1 MKNFIIYTLTA
12 IILVTQSCNNYR
24 NKKSEPL
31 PDPHTIKEEMIRQ
44 NKEWHIIED
53 ELVEAYIRRKKLKV
67 ITTGTGLRYKIYKTA
82 DTTKP
87 TATTGDLVTL
97 NYAIYLLEN
106 DSLCYSSE
114 GVPETFM
121 VNFDNVESGL
131 HEAMGYLREGEKAK
145 IILPSYLAFGLI
157 GDLDKIPPQSSLLYD
172 VEILKIIKP
181 KK

>member
-1 MKNFIIYTLTA
+1 MKSYAFYIHIVSLM
-12 IILVTQSCNNYR
+12 IFQSCNND
-24 NKKSEPL
+24 NINTDEQL
-31 PDPHTIKEEMIRQ
+31 PDPHLVKEEMIRQ

-53 ELVEAYIRRKKLKV
+53 ELVEAYVRRKRMNVL
-67 ITTGTGLRYKIYKTA
+67 TTGTGLRYKIYKTT
-82 DTTKP
+82 DTIKP
-87 TATTGDLVTL
+87 TANTGDLVTL

-131 HEAMGYLREGEKAK
+131 HEAMAYLRAGEKAK

-157 GDLDKIPPQSSLLYD
+157 GDMDKIPPQSSLLYD
-172 VEILKIIKP
+172 VEILKIAKS

>member
-1 MKNFIIYTLTA
+1 MKFIVYNIFLGV
-12 IILVTQSCNNYR
+12 IIFFQSCSNHHNN
-24 NKKSEPL
+24 KQSPL
-31 PDPHTIKEEMIRQ
+31 PDPHTIKENMIIQ
-44 NKEWHIIED
+44 NKEWHILED
-53 ELVEAYIRRKKLKV
+53 ESVEAYVRRKQLNV
-67 ITTGTGLRYKIYKTA
+67 ITTGTGLRYKIYKIS

-87 TATTGDLVTL
+87 TANTGDLVTL
-97 NYAIYLLEN
+97 NYSIYLLEN

-172 VEILKIIKP
+172 VEIIKITKP
-181 KK
+181 QK